1 MPAPHWFFRFMY
13 DRESAA
19 WERRRDEPGHR
30 QLVKRI
36 ADELANVVAPPDQ
49 WPTSAAGL
57 ARTRSLSRGAVTT
70 WPVLTGHGAWSRS
83 RGHERL
89 ATRST

>member
-13 DRESAA
+13 DRESAS

-30 QLVKRI
+30 ELVKRV
-36 ADELANVVAPPDQ
+36 AGELANVVHRPGQ
-49 WPTSAAGL
+49 WPTSAADL
-57 ARTRSLSRGAVTT
+57 ARTRSLSRGAVMTSS
-70 WPVLTGHGAWSRS
+70 VLTGHGAWSRS
-83 RGHERL
+83 RGHEPL